1 MDTRKE
7 IELIRRVAMDIR
19 TIKSPSIQKAVY
31 EELIDAL
38 LSGRIAPGEKI
49 TIAGLAKSMG
59 VSFMPVRGALQKLE
73 AENFITVGANRRIM
87 VTELT
92 SENLLELLEIRLI
105 LECHAAEKAC
115 TIRSEESLIQLEKL
129 SEQCANAKDA
139 DAYLLANKKFH
150 QTIYSQARMPLLDE
164 TIQSLWKRF
173 SPYLRI
179 LLSYDEDFIASN
191 FNASHSGMLK
201 ALRKKDQK
209 AMKQW
214 LTKDLSNAARFVSK
228 RIDKEKLKHAM
239 D

>member
-1 MDTRKE
+1 ME
-7 IELIRRVAMDIR
+7 IR

-73 AENFITVGANRRIM
+73 AENFITVGANRRII

-115 TIRSEESLIQLEKL
+115 KIRSDGSLVQLEKL
-129 SEQCANAKDA
+129 NEQCTHAKDA
-139 DAYLLANKKFH
+139 DAFLRANKEFH
-150 QTIYSQARMPLLDE
+150 RMIYAQAKMPMLDE
-164 TIQSLWKRF
+164 IINSLWRRF

-179 LLSYDEDFIASN
+179 LLSYEEDFIASN
-191 FNASHSGMLK
+191 FNVNHIGVLK
-201 ALRKKDQK
+201 ALRNKDQK
-209 AMKQW
+209 AIKKW
-214 LTKDLSNAARFVSK
+214 LTKDLSDAARYIA
-228 RIDKEKLKHAM
+228 RRLEKEKI
-239 D
+239 